1 MLNSET
7 QSGDDPILQSQAQ
20 TDALLQTVNEQIDT
34 LTFDPNDHQLLERMV
49 ESFGDK
55 RGMVRLSI
63 AETLGQ
69 IGEPAT
75 PFLTQKLA
83 NHPNP
88 VVRRACAKT
97 LTLISDPTAVPVL
110 LNAFLNDEDT
120 VVRGSAAG
128 ALARTGSA
136 AVPALLEILASPE
149 HSESIKG
156 HASWALAFIGAE
168 AKEYLYSAIASDS
181 TDVRC
186 AAVGAIASLF
196 QEQGDE
202 QAFKV
207 LISSLTDTAPAV
219 RAEAAAALG
228 KLDQLSAVPEL
239 ILCLRDTDSE
249 VRKTVALALMKLG
262 DLKALEH
269 LQAALDKETEAGV
282 RQVIKLAISQLE
294 KKSEEDQ

>member
-1 MLNSET
+1 M
-7 QSGDDPILQSQAQ
+7 LQSQAQ

-34 LTFDPNDHQLLERMV
+34 LTFDPNDQQLLERMV
-49 ESFGDK
+49 ESLGDT

-97 LTLISDPTAVPVL
+97 LTLIADPTAVPVL
-110 LNAFLNDEDT
+110 LNSFLNDEDT
-120 VVRGSAAG
+120 VVRGSAVG
-128 ALARTGSA
+128 ALARTGEA
-136 AVPALLEILASPE
+136 AVPALLEIIASPQ
-149 HSESIKG
+149 HPESTKG
-156 HASWALAFIGAE
+156 HAAWALAFIGAE
-168 AKEYLYSAIASDS
+168 AKDYLYNAIASDS
-181 TDVRC
+181 NDVRC
-186 AAVGAIASLF
+186 AAVGAIASLV

-202 QAFKV
+202 HAFKV
-207 LISSLTDTAPAV
+207 LISSLSDTAPAV

-228 KLDQLSAVPEL
+228 KLDQRSAVPEL

-262 DLKALEH
+262 DSMAIEH
-269 LQAALDKETEAGV
+269 LQAALDKETEAAVG
-282 RQVIKLAISQLE
+282 QVIKLAISQLE
-294 KKSEEDQ
+294 KKLDEDDWES